1 MISKHFWLILIEI
14 TQSPMASILR
24 ILIRYRWNCVLKYT
38 THQMHLNWMK
48 LPTIKELCHIHPYK
62 FALLSNKWNVKHV
75 KMNIHPQTY
84 GLLFLIIWQG
94 LFSVQASLQHVTTQ
108 HNSTWEQKW
117 KLSKGKVR
125 RKSVKSG
132 ECVGGVYT

>member
-48 LPTIKELCHIHPYK
+48 LTTIKELCHIHPYK

-94 LFSVQASLQHVTTQ
+94 LFSVQASLQHNTTQ
-108 HNSTWEQKW
+108 LENKSENCQKVKFEGNLLKVENVSTLNKFP
-117 KLSKGKVR
+117 
-125 RKSVKSG
+125 
-132 ECVGGVYT
+132 